1 VTLQK
6 KTEMKRIVLYMAVVF
21 LGGCGPSEPRLYKV
35 SGTVSFDGQPV
46 ETGTIV
52 FEPVDSVPGN
62 GAGGEIHNGVFTLQ
76 SRQGKKKVSI
86 RATRPI
92 PGKWNNVM
100 KVPAIQQ
107 YIPADYNSKT
117 ILTAEVLPEG
127 ENHFEFN
134 LASDAKTAAK
144 GDSR

>member
-1 VTLQK
+1 
-6 KTEMKRIVLYMAVVF
+6 MKRTLPYIAVVF
-21 LGGCGPSEPRLYKV
+21 LCSCGPSDPLLYTI

-46 ETGTIV
+46 EKGTIV

-76 SRQGKKKVSI
+76 SRQGKKRVSI

-92 PGKWNNVM
+92 PGKRNDVM

-107 YIPADYNSKT
+107 YIPPQYNSKT
-117 ILTAEVLPEG
+117 TLTAEVLPEG

-134 LASDAKTAAK
+134 LVSDAKT
-144 GDSR
+144 GVSR

>member
-1 VTLQK
+1 
-6 KTEMKRIVLYMAVVF
+6 MKSILLCLAVVF
-21 LGGCGPSEPRLYKV
+21 LCGCGPPDPGLYKV
-35 SGTVSFDGQPV
+35 SGTVSFDGQSV
-46 ETGTIV
+46 EKGTIV

-62 GAGGEIHNGVFTLQ
+62 GAGGEIHHGVFTLQ
-76 SRQGKKKVSI
+76 ARQGKKKVSI
-86 RATRPI
+86 RATRPL

-107 YIPADYNSKT
+107 YIPAYYNSKT
-117 ILTAEVLPEG
+117 RLTAEVLPEG

-134 LASDAKTAAK
+134 LALDAKTAAK

>member
-1 VTLQK
+1 
-6 KTEMKRIVLYMAVVF
+6 MKRLLLYIAIVF
-21 LGGCGPSEPRLYKV
+21 LYGCGPPDPGLYKV
-35 SGTVSFDGQPV
+35 SGTVSFDGRPV
-46 ETGTIV
+46 EKGTIV

-62 GAGGEIHNGVFTLQ
+62 SAGGEIHNGVFTLQ
-76 SRQGKKKVSI
+76 SRQGKKRVSI

-92 PGKWNNVM
+92 PGQWNNVM

-107 YIPADYNSKT
+107 YIPAYYNSKT
-117 ILTAEVLPEG
+117 TLTAEVLPEG

>member
-1 VTLQK
+1 V
-6 KTEMKRIVLYMAVVF
+6 KRILLSIAVVF
-21 LGGCGPSEPRLYKV
+21 FCSCGPSDAELYKV

-46 ETGTIV
+46 EKGTVV

-62 GAGGEIHNGVFTLQ
+62 SAGGEIHNGVFTLQ

-92 PGKWNNVM
+92 PGKWNAVM

-107 YIPADYNSKT
+107 YIPAEYNSKT
-117 ILTAEVLPEG
+117 TLTAEVVPGG

-134 LASDAKTAAK
+134 LASDAKTTAK
-144 GDSR
+144 GVSR

>member
-1 VTLQK
+1 
-6 KTEMKRIVLYMAVVF
+6 MKRMLPYMAVVF
-21 LGGCGPSEPRLYKV
+21 LCGCGPSDPGLYKI

-46 ETGTIV
+46 EKGTIV
-52 FEPVDSVPGN
+52 FEPVDSIPGN
-62 GAGGEIHNGVFTLQ
+62 GAGGEIHHGVFTLQ
-76 SRQGKKKVSI
+76 SRQGKKKISI

-107 YIPADYNSKT
+107 YIPAEYNSKT
-117 ILTAEVLPEG
+117 TLTAEVLPEG

-134 LASDAKTAAK
+134 LVSDAKT
-144 GDSR
+144 GSSR